1 MPQCDFHCS
10 ENIINMLI
18 KKVKK
23 TSWLCVTLLLLI
35 NLAHIAPL
43 TCAYRPHEL

>member
-1 MPQCDFHCS
+1 MPQCDIHCS
-10 ENIINMLI
+10 ENMINMLI
-18 KKVKK
+18 KKKK
-23 TSWLCVTLLLLI
+23 TFWLYVTLLLLI